1 MSLEPPENRDLSKNK
16 SHNYRKYCSINNFK
30 FAQDLA
36 TSPLLT
42 AVGDTQTLC
51 EQYNNELSV
60 IIDNHAPLI
69 RRTVNVRP
77 RQPWRT
83 DEVLSTRRQAERK
96 WRHPRLHV
104 HRHIYTDLR
113 DAFKKTIAHAKS
125 SYYCGEIA
133 SYSKDSKRMFAV
145 AKDLMGCSKQPSL
158 PKFDGCPVALSERF
172 AAYFKG
178 KITRLS
184 GNQVSTQTQPR
195 PPRSNNSDC
204 CLVTESLRGYELTTV
219 AEIGK

>member
-1 MSLEPPENRDLSKNK
+1 MAEDADVNIQPITRADFVPAKVFRSRSMNTR
-16 SHNYRKYCSINNFK
+16 
-30 FAQDLA
+30 
-36 TSPLLT
+36 T
-42 AVGDTQTLC
+42 A
-51 EQYNNELSV
+51 Y
-60 IIDNHAPLI
+60 
-69 RRTVNVRP
+69 VRP
-77 RQPWRT
+77 TQPWRT
-83 DEVLSTRRQAERK
+83 DEVLSTRRQVRQAERK
-96 WRHPRLHV
+96 WRHTRLHV
-104 HRHIYTDLR
+104 HRQIYTDLR

-195 PPRSNNSDC
+195 PPRSNDSVC
-204 CLVTESLRGYELTTV
+204 YLVTESLRGYELATV
-219 AEIGK
+219 AKIGNLC